1 MPPYTPQ
8 PWLALRVTAPIRSTP
23 VAVTEAEIEEAI
35 SPDYVL
41 QPIVTIDLSE
51 EGWTDGDWSAV
62 RAILE
67 RGLWDLDEA
76 ARGERPLRLCATC
89 PDVGAE
95 RLDERLVVIAA

>member
-67 RGLWDLDEA
+67 RGLSDLDEA
-76 ARGERPLRLCATC
+76 ARGERPLRDLSGC
-89 PDVGAE
+89 
-95 RLDERLVVIAA
+95 RR